1 MVMQHAEY
9 LDWNESDFAGYGQA
23 PRISQHRL
31 HEWPMFTK
39 AALIEVLDKY
49 PRDDLQ
55 AFTMG
60 HDPEQPGDWASI
72 DTGDATG
79 EELWQALAHGRV
91 WLNLLW
97 VERFDSRYA
106 ELLESM
112 YETLSA
118 RIDRLKGYEQPH
130 LTMLMSSPSA
140 QVYYHFDA
148 EDNMLWH
155 VRGEKTIWIY
165 PRSQLEQVDPAIVED
180 IFSWSRN
187 EDLPY
192 RASYD
197 ALAQRFDMQPGDVAS
212 WPHTS
217 PHRIVNSDSLNV
229 SLSTSVITPQTKRR
243 HLTYNANQW
252 LRKSTPLR
260 HFSTRETGPSAAGKR
275 FVYRAAKRLGGVA
288 TPPGVAHIA
297 RYRIDPAAEKGFTEL
312 DAPVRTAFSK
322 A

>member
-1 MVMQHAEY
+1 MQHADY
-9 LDWNESDFAGYGQA
+9 LDWDESDFAGYGQA
-23 PRISQHRL
+23 PRISRHRL

-39 AALIEVLDKY
+39 EALIEVLDAY
-49 PRDDLQ
+49 PRDELQ

-60 HDPEQPGDWASI
+60 HDPEQPDDWASV
-72 DTGDATG
+72 DTGNATG
-79 EELWQALAHGRV
+79 EELWQALTHGRV

-97 VERFDSRYA
+97 VERFDTRYA

-130 LTMLMSSPSA
+130 LTMLMSSPNA

-155 VRGEKTIWIY
+155 VRGEKTMLIY

-192 RASYD
+192 HSSYD
-197 ALAQRFDMQPGDVAS
+197 ALAQRFDMKPGDVAS

-260 HFSTRETGPSAAGKR
+260 NLSTRETGAGAAGKR
-275 FVYRAAKRLGGVA
+275 LVYRAAKRLGGVP
-288 TPPGVAHIA
+288 TPPGIPHIA
-297 RYRIDPAAEKGFTEL
+297 RYRIDPNAERGFMEL
-312 DAPVRTAFSK
+312 DEPVRTAFSK